1 MQPFTLPE
9 FYTPHPARLNPNLQ
23 RARAHSAEWAREME
37 MVDSPQ
43 QGKEIWSEQDLAR
56 HDYALLCAYTHPD
69 ASGPELDL
77 VTDWYVWVFYFDDH
91 FVELF
96 KRNPD
101 KAGAEEHL
109 ARLPLFMPVDGVF
122 TAEPRN
128 PVERGLAD
136 LWARTIPPMS
146 VDWRQRFATSTENLL
161 DESLWELANISAD
174 RLSNPVE
181 YVEMRR
187 KVGGAP
193 WSANLVEHAV
203 GAEVPPA
210 VAGSRPLLVLRDC
223 FADAVHLRND
233 LFSYQREVEDEG
245 ELSNSVLVFERF
257 LDRSTQEAAEVVN
270 DLLTS
275 RLHQFEHTAFTEVP
289 PLADEHGLDP
299 AERAALFA
307 YAKGLQDWQS
317 GGHEWHLR
325 SSRYMNEGTR
335 SEPVLGGPT
344 GLGTS
349 AANIVPS
356 LLSTGPQRARSF
368 THVPFEKVGPLGRPD
383 LRMPFPLTLNQHL
396 DASREHVVE
405 WCRGVGFLEPSDRVA
420 AVWNE
425 PLLRD
430 IDLPLCAAGIDPRA
444 TREQLDL
451 TSDWLAWGTYGD
463 DYYPVAFGRT
473 PDMAAAKACTDRLPQ
488 FMPLDSS
495 ETPAPLNPLEA
506 GLADLW
512 QRTASTLSQPGRRAF
527 RRTIE
532 AMIYSWLWE
541 LANQEQNRIPDPV
554 DYVEMRRRTFGSDL
568 TMSLSR
574 LAREGSVPAEVFG
587 TRTLVGIENAAQD
600 YACLLNDVFSFQKE
614 IEYEGELHNAILVVA
629 HFLDCDYQRSL
640 AVVVDLMHARLGQF
654 EHLTDN
660 ELPALFEE
668 FELDELARQALLDH
682 VEQIR
687 NWLAGILNWHDNCKR
702 YKEADLKRHHGPPAD
717 AAPASEPAPASASTN
732 FAPTGFGT
740 SAVHLAKR
748 LRESA
753 EPASSAL

>member
-23 RARAHSAEWAREME
+23 RARSHSAEWAREME

-43 QGKEIWSEQDLAR
+43 QGVEIWSEQDLAK

-77 VTDWYVWVFYFDDH
+77 ITDWYVWVFYFDDH

-101 KAGAEEHL
+101 KAGAEQHL
-109 ARLPLFMPVDGVF
+109 ARLPLFMPIDGVF

-146 VDWRQRFATSTENLL
+146 TDWRQRFATSTKNLL

-203 GAEVPPA
+203 GAEVPA
-210 VAGSRPLLVLRDC
+210 VVAGSRPLLVLRDC

-257 LDRSTQEAAEVVN
+257 LDCSTQDAAEVVN

-299 AERAALFA
+299 AQRAGLFA

-356 LLSTGPQRARSF
+356 LLTTAPQRARSF
-368 THVPFEKVGPLGRPD
+368 SHVPFEEVGPLGRPD
-383 LRMPFPLTLNQHL
+383 FRMPFPLTLNEHL

-405 WCRGVGFLEPSDRVA
+405 WCRRVGMLEPSDQVR

-451 TSDWLAWGTYGD
+451 TSDWLAWGTFGD

-473 PDMAAAKACTDRLPQ
+473 PDMAAAKACTDRLPL

-495 ETPAPLNPLEA
+495 EVPTPLNPLET

-532 AMIYSWLWE
+532 DMIYSWLWE
-541 LANQEQNRIPDPV
+541 LANQELNRIPDPV
-554 DYVEMRRRTFGSDL
+554 DYIEMRRRTFGSDL

-574 LAREGSVPAEVFG
+574 LAREGAVPPEVFG

-600 YACLLNDVFSFQKE
+600 YACMLNDVFSFQKE

-640 AVVVDLMHARLGQF
+640 SVVLDLMDARMRQF
-654 EHLTDN
+654 EHLTEN

-668 FELDELARQALLDH
+668 FQLDQTAREAVLAH
-682 VEQIR
+682 VQQIR
-687 NWLAGILNWHDNCKR
+687 HWLSGILNWHDGCKR
-702 YKEADLKRHHGPPAD
+702 YAEEDLRRHHGRADGASPAAD
-717 AAPASEPAPASASTN
+717 SSTPHAAK
-732 FAPTGFGT
+732 FAPTGMGT
-740 SAVHLAKR
+740 SAVHLAQR

-753 EPASSAL
+753 EPASAAR